1 MRKINFLYLLASA
14 AVLFAVGCNRNAAP
28 EAPKGVANLTVTING
43 AAPTKAVGITDAQEN
58 AVNSL
63 QVFVFDNEGA
73 YEIDGYIDKSMLS
86 DPNAN
91 ITKIALSCKQGQ
103 KSIWAI
109 VNCPKLESINSASV
123 LKTHVINLADN
134 DFGSFVMVGNR
145 DYTLGGTTNVDV
157 EVNRVVG
164 RILVKKITKAF
175 SVAAN
180 QEKEFK
186 IRAIYVDNAQGR
198 NSLGLDAFQAA
209 DGVWYNKMAYTASE
223 ADKFLYSSV
232 DQVVAASHE
241 VEYRFYAMPNDSNVN
256 DWGGQWS
263 KRFTRLVIETELAGE
278 VLYYPINIDK
288 GHGFENNKSYEFEEI
303 IITKKGSSAPD
314 EPVTSEDI
322 SFTVNVQPWTPQ
334 LLGENGVY
342 TF

>member
-1 MRKINFLYLLASA
+1 MRKINFLYILASA
-14 AVLFAVGCNRNAAP
+14 AVLFAVGCNRNATP

-58 AVNSL
+58 AVNNL

-73 YEIDGYIDKSMLS
+73 REAYGSVDNKTTL
-86 DPNAN
+86 
-91 ITKIALSCKQGQ
+91 ALSCKQGQ
-103 KSIWAI
+103 KAIWAV
-109 VNCPKLESINSASV
+109 VNCPSLESINSVAA
-123 LKTHVINLADN
+123 LKAYVVSLADN

-164 RILVKKITKAF
+164 RILIKKITKAF

-209 DGVWYNKMAYTASE
+209 DGIWYNKMAYTASE
-223 ADKFLYSSV
+223 ADKFLYSAV

>member
-58 AVNSL
+58 AVNNL

-73 YEIDGYIDKSMLS
+73 REAYGSVDNKTTL
-86 DPNAN
+86 
-91 ITKIALSCKQGQ
+91 ALSCKQGQ
-103 KSIWAI
+103 KAIWAV
-109 VNCPKLESINSASV
+109 VNCPSLESINSVAA
-123 LKTHVINLADN
+123 LKAYVVSLADN

-164 RILVKKITKAF
+164 RILIKKITKAF

-186 IRAIYVDNAQGR
+186 IRN
-198 NSLGLDAFQAA
+198 LG
-209 DGVWYNKMAYTASE
+209 
-223 ADKFLYSSV
+223 
-232 DQVVAASHE
+232 
-241 VEYRFYAMPNDSNVN
+241 
-256 DWGGQWS
+256 
-263 KRFTRLVIETELAGE
+263 
-278 VLYYPINIDK
+278 
-288 GHGFENNKSYEFEEI
+288 
-303 IITKKGSSAPD
+303 
-314 EPVTSEDI
+314 
-322 SFTVNVQPWTPQ
+322 
-334 LLGENGVY
+334 
-342 TF
+342 